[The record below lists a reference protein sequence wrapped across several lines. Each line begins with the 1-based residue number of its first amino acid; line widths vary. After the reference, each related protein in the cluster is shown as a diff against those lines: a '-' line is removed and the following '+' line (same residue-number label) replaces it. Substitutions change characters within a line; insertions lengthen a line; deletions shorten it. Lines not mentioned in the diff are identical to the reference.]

1 MALFKKRSSV
11 KQEKTISKSQS
22 IIRKK
27 AIEANFSNDNKPEN
41 IQIDTILQDPII
53 KAEPTPKASKP
64 KAEVKPKV
72 EPRAKSEIKPK
83 AEVKPKVEP
92 KAKSEIKVKTEVK
105 PKTEPKEKTVTKV
118 KTEPKSKVTKAKKD
132 TPTISNPKFDFIVGL
147 LEVELKKQIKKDAK
161 NKHIS
166 QEKVFKFLEKKKLEI
181 EDNDLDDLILHLME
195 TKIISQEADM
205 SDMIPAHLND
215 LMDEDISPDTDE
227 FELKNFDAMDDLE
240 LKDYDDT
247 DELDINDNIKHVRV
261 SDKNMKNKLSETSDI
276 VKWYMRWI
284 GKYGQLLTAE
294 EEIELAKRIEKGGR
308 DGKKAK
314 EILIRR
320 NLRLVINN
328 AKKYKNRGLSF
339 IDLISEG
346 NAGIIKA
353 VSKYDWRK
361 GFKFSTYATWWIR
374 QAITR
379 AVADQARTIRVPVHM
394 VETINK
400 IIKIKRELQQE
411 LNETPTDQ
419 QIAERYGEDF
429 TAEKVQYIR
438 RINIDPISLDKPI
451 GKEDDS
457 SFSDFIKDNNVI
469 SPIDFAAQEELSAIL
484 EEMIESH
491 LDDFEKEIIQKRYG
505 IGIDADGKRIK
516 SHTLDE
522 IALELGYTREKV
534 RQIETKV
541 LRKLK
546 HPQRRKKL
554 KDFYQNEN

>member
-1 MALFKKRSSV
+1 MPTINKTKK
-11 KQEKTISKSQS
+11 
-22 IIRKK
+22 
-27 AIEANFSNDNKPEN
+27 
-41 IQIDTILQDPII
+41 
-53 KAEPTPKASKP
+53 
-64 KAEVKPKV
+64 
-72 EPRAKSEIKPK
+72 
-83 AEVKPKVEP
+83 EP
-92 KAKSEIKVKTEVK
+92 KKTLS
-105 PKTEPKEKTVTKV
+105 T
-118 KTEPKSKVTKAKKD
+118 KSKVVKKSTKTKANSTPQVIKDPKKTSITKKTTSPSKK
-132 TPTISNPKFDFIVGL
+132 TPNTTTKVITKKAATSNVKDVKKSITTKKVNSKTKETIKEPKITNNKFDYISKIL
-147 LEVELKKQIKKDAK
+147 KDEVKKNAKKTNENYLTQD
-161 NKHIS
+161 N
-166 QEKVFKFLEKKKLEI
+166 VFKFLEKKKLEI
-181 EDNDLDDLILHLME
+181 KDDDLDDLILHLME
-195 TKIISQEADM
+195 KNIISPEIDLVDNADATL
-205 SDMIPAHLND
+205 SDLIDEVDGDLESTDELELDDLALNNYDEVD
-215 LMDEDISPDTDE
+215 LDVTDELELKDFDDTDE
-227 FELKNFDAMDDLE
+227 F
-240 LKDYDDT
+240 
-247 DELDINDNIKHVRV
+247 DIDNTIKSVRV

-294 EEIELAKRIEKGGR
+294 EEIALAKRIEKGGR

-457 SFSDFIKDNNVI
+457 SFSDFIKDNNII
-469 SPIDFAAQEELSAIL
+469 SPVDYAAQEELSSIL
-484 EEMIESH
+484 TEMIESH

-505 IGIDADGKRIK
+505 IGVDENGEKIK
-516 SHTLDE
+516 AHTLDE
-522 IALELGYTREKV
+522 IASELGYTREKI

>member
-1 MALFKKRSSV
+1 MKKTTIKNKKIRNS
-11 KQEKTISKSQS
+11 ISKTES
-22 IIRKK
+22 INKK
-27 AIEANFSNDNKPEN
+27 KEVEITLNKKVKEKN
-41 IQIDTILQDPII
+41 ESIL
-53 KAEPTPKASKP
+53 KVKKEVTPKVK
-64 KAEVKPKV
+64 KEVTPKV
-72 EPRAKSEIKPK
+72 KKEIL
-83 AEVKPKVEP
+83 
-92 KAKSEIKVKTEVK
+92 S
-105 PKTEPKEKTVTKV
+105 KEK
-118 KTEPKSKVTKAKKD
+118 EG
-132 TPTISNPKFDFIVGL
+132 KFDDSINDSKFRFIFDSL
-147 LEVELKKQIKKDAK
+147 SKELKKISKLDSKEK
-161 NKHIS
+161 FLS
-166 QEKVFKFLEKKKLEI
+166 QENVFKFLEKKKLEI
-181 EDNDLDDLILHLME
+181 DDNDLDDLLLYLIKS
-195 TKIISQEADM
+195 KIIDSETDM
-205 SDMIPAHLND
+205 SDLEEESIDDFLNEGISIND
-215 LMDEDISPDTDE
+215 DFDDNLENTDELEIDISDTVDE
-227 FELKNFDAMDDLE
+227 LE
-240 LKDYDDT
+240 LKDYSDT
-247 DELDINDNIKHVRV
+247 DELDVSEIVKQPRV

-294 EEIELAKRIEKGGR
+294 EEIDLAKRIEKGGR

-353 VSKYDWRK
+353 VSKYDWTK

-411 LNETPTDQ
+411 LNESPTDQ
-419 QIAERYGEDF
+419 QIADRYGEDF
-429 TAEKVQYIR
+429 TVEKVQYIR

-457 SFSDFIKDNNVI
+457 SFSDFIKDNNII
-469 SPIDFAAQEELSAIL
+469 SPIDYAAQEELSSIL

-505 IGIDADGKRIK
+505 VGIDSNGEKIK

-522 IALELGYTREKV
+522 LAVQLGCTREKGHL
-534 RQIETKV
+534 V
-541 LRKLK
+541 LWLK
-546 HPQRRKKL
+546 RVYRRS
-554 KDFYQNEN
+554 

>member
-1 MALFKKRSSV
+1 MPTIKNTKITTKKTTS
-11 KQEKTISKSQS
+11 
-22 IIRKK
+22 
-27 AIEANFSNDNKPEN
+27 
-41 IQIDTILQDPII
+41 
-53 KAEPTPKASKP
+53 
-64 KAEVKPKV
+64 
-72 EPRAKSEIKPK
+72 
-83 AEVKPKVEP
+83 
-92 KAKSEIKVKTEVK
+92 
-105 PKTEPKEKTVTKV
+105 
-118 KTEPKSKVTKAKKD
+118 TKAKVIKKSTETNITTNSKLKEIKKVPINKITSSKKTDKNEILEKPIKEKD
-132 TPTISNPKFDFIVGL
+132 HKIINNKFDYIVDIIQK
-147 LEVELKKQIKKDAK
+147 EVKKTKKKTEDQYA
-161 NKHIS
+161 S
-166 QEKVFKFLEKKKLEI
+166 QDEVFRFLEKKKLEI
-181 EDNDLDDLILHLME
+181 QDDDLDDLILYLMDK
-195 TKIISQEADM
+195 KIISPENDLADNIEA
-205 SDMIPAHLND
+205 SLND
-215 LMDEDISPDTDE
+215 LIEEVDVDLESTDELELDDLVLNNYDDADLEITDELELKDFDDTDE
-227 FELKNFDAMDDLE
+227 FDVDS
-240 LKDYDDT
+240 T
-247 DELDINDNIKHVRV
+247 IKSVRV

-469 SPIDFAAQEELSAIL
+469 SPVDYAAQEELSGIL
-484 EEMIESH
+484 EEMIESY
-491 LDDFEKEIIQKRYG
+491 LD
-505 IGIDADGKRIK
+505 
-516 SHTLDE
+516 
-522 IALELGYTREKV
+522 
-534 RQIETKV
+534 
-541 LRKLK
+541 
-546 HPQRRKKL
+546 
-554 KDFYQNEN
+554 

>member
-1 MALFKKRSSV
+1 MRKTTTKNINQKKS
-11 KQEKTISKSQS
+11 ISKKGSNS
-22 IIRKK
+22 KK
-27 AIEANFSNDNKPEN
+27 KEIELSLINTVKLIKE
-41 IQIDTILQDPII
+41 PIVT
-53 KAEPTPKASKP
+53 KEKKERVA
-64 KAEVKPKV
+64 
-72 EPRAKSEIKPK
+72 
-83 AEVKPKVEP
+83 
-92 KAKSEIKVKTEVK
+92 KVKETK
-105 PKTEPKEKTVTKV
+105 TKV
-118 KTEPKSKVTKAKKD
+118 PADEFQNSKFKFV
-132 TPTISNPKFDFIVGL
+132 SN
-147 LEVELKKQIKKDAK
+147 ELKKELKKITK
-161 NKHIS
+161 LNPNEKFLS
-166 QEKVFKFLEKKKLEI
+166 QEKVFKFLDKKKLEI
-181 EDNDLDDLILHLME
+181 DDDDLDELLVHLINVEIISKEVDSIDLIDAS
-195 TKIISQEADM
+195 I
-205 SDMIPAHLND
+205 ND
-215 LMDEDISPDTDE
+215 FIEEGFVEEPDDFILSDTDE
-227 FELKNFDAMDDLE
+227 LELDDELDDELE
-240 LKDYDDT
+240 LKDYSDT
-247 DELDINDNIKHVRV
+247 DELDVSEIIKQPRV

-294 EEIELAKRIEKGGR
+294 EEIDLAKRIEKGGR

-353 VSKYDWRK
+353 VSKYDWTK

-411 LNETPTDQ
+411 LNEAPTDQ
-419 QIAERYGEDF
+419 QIADRYGEDF
-429 TAEKVQYIR
+429 TVEKVQYIR

-469 SPIDFAAQEELSAIL
+469 SPVDYAAQEELSSIL
-484 EEMIESH
+484 TEMIESH
-491 LDDFEKEIIQKRYG
+491 LDDFEREIIQKRYG
-505 IGIDADGKRIK
+505 VGVDSKGNKIK

-522 IALELGYTREKV
+522 IAAELGCTREKV

-554 KDFYQNEN
+554 KEFYQNENQ

>member
-1 MALFKKRSSV
+1 MK
-11 KQEKTISKSQS
+11 KTITPKNKASIKKTDSNVIPKDTKKLKKVINSDKKPSKEKVIKEESNKFNFVVNLLQKE
-22 IIRKK
+22 IKK
-27 AIEANFSNDNKPEN
+27 NIKKNPEN
-41 IQIDTILQDPII
+41 
-53 KAEPTPKASKP
+53 KY
-64 KAEVKPKV
+64 
-72 EPRAKSEIKPK
+72 
-83 AEVKPKVEP
+83 
-92 KAKSEIKVKTEVK
+92 
-105 PKTEPKEKTVTKV
+105 
-118 KTEPKSKVTKAKKD
+118 
-132 TPTISNPKFDFIVGL
+132 
-147 LEVELKKQIKKDAK
+147 
-161 NKHIS
+161 IS
-166 QEKVFKFLEKKKLEI
+166 QDKIFKFLDIKKLEI
-181 EDNDLDDLILHLME
+181 DDNDLDDLMLHLIE
-195 TKIISQEADM
+195 KKIM
-205 SDMIPAHLND
+205 SSDSDAFD
-215 LMDEDISPDTDE
+215 LIESTIDDFTNEGIKLDDTDE
-227 FELKNFDAMDDLE
+227 LVIDTDELIIDTDELEILDDELELKN
-240 LKDYDDT
+240 YDDT
-247 DELDINDNIKHVRV
+247 DELFINNNIKHVRV
-261 SDKNMKNKLSETSDI
+261 LDKNMKNKLSETSDI

-294 EEIELAKRIEKGGR
+294 EEIDLAKRIEKGGR

-411 LNETPTDQ
+411 LNEAPTDQ
-419 QIAERYGEDF
+419 QIAEKYGEDF

-469 SPIDFAAQEELSAIL
+469 SPIDYTAQEELSAIL
-484 EEMIESH
+484 GEMIESH

-505 IGIDADGKRIK
+505 IGLDSNGDKIK
-516 SHTLDE
+516 THTLDE
-522 IALELGYTREKV
+522 IAQQLGYTREKV

-554 KDFYQNEN
+554 KDFYQNENQ

>member
-1 MALFKKRSSV
+1 MATPNKKTSNATTDNKETKV
-11 KQEKTISKSQS
+11 KSLKTLPE
-22 IIRKK
+22 KK
-27 AIEANFSNDNKPEN
+27 AVA
-41 IQIDTILQDPII
+41 
-53 KAEPTPKASKP
+53 
-64 KAEVKPKV
+64 KPKV
-72 EPRAKSEIKPK
+72 VS
-83 AEVKPKVEP
+83 
-92 KAKSEIKVKTEVK
+92 
-105 PKTEPKEKTVTKV
+105 
-118 KTEPKSKVTKAKKD
+118 KAKKEQNTKPPTKGKKAD
-132 TPTISNPKFDFIVGL
+132 TSNSKFDFVVGL
-147 LEVELKKQIKKDAK
+147 FELELKKITKKNPK
-161 NKHIS
+161 NKYIS
-166 QEKVFKFLEKKKLEI
+166 QDNVFKFLDKKKLEI
-181 EDNDLDDLILHLME
+181 HDDDLDDLIAYLMM
-195 TKIISQEADM
+195 KNIISSDADK
-205 SDMIPAHLND
+205 SDMVSADIND
-215 LMDEDISPDTDE
+215 FIEEGILLDPNDEDILL
-227 FELKNFDAMDDLE
+227 LKNYDDANELDISSDLE
-240 LKDYDDT
+240 LKDFDDT
-247 DELDINDNIKHVRV
+247 DEFDLDNSIKYVRV

-294 EEIELAKRIEKGGR
+294 EEIDLAKRIEKGGR

-353 VSKYDWRK
+353 VSKYDWTK

-469 SPIDFAAQEELSAIL
+469 SPVDYAAQEELSAIL
-484 EEMIESH
+484 TEMIESH
-491 LDDFEKEIIQKRYG
+491 LDEFEKEIIQKRYG
-505 IGIDADGKRIK
+505 IGIDANGQKIK

-522 IALELGYTREKV
+522 IALQLGFTREKV

>member
-1 MALFKKRSSV
+1 METLNKKTPNKIV
-11 KQEKTISKSQS
+11 GKKETKEKGSKTVVE
-22 IIRKK
+22 KK
-27 AIEANFSNDNKPEN
+27 STTK
-41 IQIDTILQDPII
+41 
-53 KAEPTPKASKP
+53 SKP
-64 KAEVKPKV
+64 AVRNKKV
-72 EPRAKSEIKPK
+72 D
-83 AEVKPKVEP
+83 
-92 KAKSEIKVKTEVK
+92 
-105 PKTEPKEKTVTKV
+105 TKN
-118 KTEPKSKVTKAKKD
+118 D
-132 TPTISNPKFDFIVGL
+132 KFDFIVNL
-147 LEVELKKQIKKDAK
+147 FELELKKITKKNPK
-161 NKHIS
+161 EKYIS
-166 QEKVFKFLEKKKLEI
+166 QDNVFKFLDKKKLEI
-181 EDNDLDDLILHLME
+181 NDDDLDDLIAHLMVK
-195 TKIISQEADM
+195 KIISYDADK
-205 SDMIPAHLND
+205 SDMVSANINDFIEEGVSLNSIDDD
-215 LMDEDISPDTDE
+215 LI
-227 FELKNFDAMDDLE
+227 LKDFDSINDSDVNEDLE
-240 LKDYDDT
+240 LKDFDDT
-247 DELDINDNIKHVRV
+247 DEFDLDNSIKYVRV

-469 SPIDFAAQEELSAIL
+469 SPVDYAAQEELSEIL
-484 EEMIESH
+484 TEMIESH
-491 LDDFEKEIIQKRYG
+491 LDEFEKEIIQKRYG
-505 IGIDADGKRIK
+505 IGIDANGEKIK

-522 IALELGYTREKV
+522 IALQLGYTREKV

>member
-1 MALFKKRSSV
+1 MKKNIGTSI
-11 KQEKTISKSQS
+11 KQKTSISKMELNLKKKEIENSLNKKIKTSNKNIDQ
-22 IIRKK
+22 RKEVK
-27 AIEANFSNDNKPEN
+27 IKTADPE
-41 IQIDTILQDPII
+41 
-53 KAEPTPKASKP
+53 KKP
-64 KAEVKPKV
+64 KF
-72 EPRAKSEIKPK
+72 KSLSDNDFNNSKFKFIL
-83 AEVKPKVEP
+83 
-92 KAKSEIKVKTEVK
+92 TQL
-105 PKTEPKEKTVTKV
+105 EK
-118 KTEPKSKVTKAKKD
+118 
-132 TPTISNPKFDFIVGL
+132 
-147 LEVELKKQIKKDAK
+147 ELKKITKVNPNEKF
-161 NKHIS
+161 IS
-166 QEKVFKFLEKKKLEI
+166 QERVFKFLEKKKLDVDDE
-181 EDNDLDDLILHLME
+181 DLDDLLLELIKS
-195 TKIISQEADM
+195 KIISSEADAT
-205 SDMIPAHLND
+205 DLNNASID
-215 LMDEDISPDTDE
+215 DFILESEDASKNLNEDINIDE
-227 FELKNFDAMDDLE
+227 LILDDADDELE
-240 LKDYDDT
+240 LKEYDDA
-247 DELDINDNIKHVRV
+247 DELDIYGIIKHPRIA
-261 SDKNMKNKLSETSDI
+261 DKNMKNKLSETSDI

-294 EEIELAKRIEKGGR
+294 EEIDLAKRIEQGGR
-308 DGKKAK
+308 GGKKAK

-411 LNETPTDQ
+411 LNEAPTDQ
-419 QIAERYGEDF
+419 QIADRYGADF

-457 SFSDFIKDNNVI
+457 SFSDFIKDNSII
-469 SPIDFAAQEELSAIL
+469 SPVDYAAQEELSSIL

-491 LDDFEKEIIQKRYG
+491 LDDFEKKIIQKRYG
-505 IGIDADGKRIK
+505 VGVDANGEKIK
-516 SHTLDE
+516 AHTLDE
-522 IALELGYTREKV
+522 IALDLGCTREKV

-554 KDFYQNEN
+554 KEFYQNENH

>member
-1 MALFKKRSSV
+1 MKKTTTTTKNKVSTLKEKSDMKAKNIPKV
-11 KQEKTISKSQS
+11 KNELKPQNKSIKEKTIKEDLSKFTFVVSLLQKE
-22 IIRKK
+22 IKK
-27 AIEANFSNDNKPEN
+27 NVKKNPEN
-41 IQIDTILQDPII
+41 
-53 KAEPTPKASKP
+53 KY
-64 KAEVKPKV
+64 
-72 EPRAKSEIKPK
+72 
-83 AEVKPKVEP
+83 
-92 KAKSEIKVKTEVK
+92 
-105 PKTEPKEKTVTKV
+105 
-118 KTEPKSKVTKAKKD
+118 
-132 TPTISNPKFDFIVGL
+132 
-147 LEVELKKQIKKDAK
+147 
-161 NKHIS
+161 IS
-166 QEKVFKFLEKKKLEI
+166 QDNIFKFLDRKKLEI
-181 EDNDLDDLILHLME
+181 DDNDLDDLMLHLIE
-195 TKIISQEADM
+195 KKIIS
-205 SDMIPAHLND
+205 SDTDAFD
-215 LMDEDISPDTDE
+215 LTESTIDDFTDEGIKIDDTDE
-227 FELKNFDAMDDLE
+227 LIIDTDELEILDDGLELKN
-240 LKDYDDT
+240 YDDT
-247 DELDINDNIKHVRV
+247 DELFISNNIKHVRV
-261 SDKNMKNKLSETSDI
+261 LDKNMKNKLSETSDI

-294 EEIELAKRIEKGGR
+294 EEIDLAKRIEKGGR

-411 LNETPTDQ
+411 LNEAPTDQ

-469 SPIDFAAQEELSAIL
+469 SPVDYAAQEELSAIL

-505 IGIDADGKRIK
+505 IGLDANGIK
-516 SHTLDE
+516 IKTHTLDE
-522 IALELGYTREKV
+522 IAQQLGYTREKV

-554 KDFYQNEN
+554 KDFYQNENQ

>member
-11 KQEKTISKSQS
+11 IHEKTISKSQS

-41 IQIDTILQDPII
+41 IQIDAILQDPII
-53 KAEPTPKASKP
+53 KAEPTPKVSKP
-64 KAEVKPKV
+64 KIESKAKPETKAKPEVKAKPETKAKAEVK
-72 EPRAKSEIKPK
+72 A
-83 AEVKPKVEP
+83 
-92 KAKSEIKVKTEVK
+92 
-105 PKTEPKEKTVTKV
+105 KTEPKV
-118 KTEPKSKVTKAKKD
+118 KTAKPKAKATKAKTDAKPKAKKD

-505 IGIDADGKRIK
+505 IGIDANGERIK